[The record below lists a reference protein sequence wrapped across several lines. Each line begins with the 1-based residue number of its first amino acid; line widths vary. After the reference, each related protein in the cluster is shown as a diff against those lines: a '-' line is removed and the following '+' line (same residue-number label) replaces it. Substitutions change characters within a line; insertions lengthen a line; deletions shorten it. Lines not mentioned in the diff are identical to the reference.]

1 MYSIE
6 EFDEAKTKVLKYI
19 CYKKRTESEVKNK
32 FIKVINEEL
41 LEDVIEE
48 LKNIGY
54 IDDEKYI
61 LRAINEF
68 MNLKYMSIKE
78 IKYKFMTKG
87 IKSNIIEDYIDNNYD
102 KLLEYEKNSAK
113 KIAIKKS
120 NLEKQEIKMYLIKKG
135 YKEESIREA
144 I

>member
-113 KIAIKKS
+113 KIAIKKY
-120 NLEKQEIKMYLIKKG
+120 NIEKQKIKM
-135 YKEESIREA
+135 
-144 I
+144 